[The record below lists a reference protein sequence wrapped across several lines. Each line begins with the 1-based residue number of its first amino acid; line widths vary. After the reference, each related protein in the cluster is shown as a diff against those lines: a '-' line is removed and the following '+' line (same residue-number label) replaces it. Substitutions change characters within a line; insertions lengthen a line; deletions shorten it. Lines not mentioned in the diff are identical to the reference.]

1 MKKIIKVVLMILC
14 VFIVIVGGYAGYV
27 AIQYY
32 RIADNFNLDIVQHST
47 INEISAD
54 DELTITTYNI
64 GFGAYSPDFSFFMD
78 NGTMKDGTKVTG
90 TYGKALDKEHV
101 EYDVDGAIKV
111 IKDINPDFAFFQEV
125 DKKGQRSYGI
135 NQYERI
141 ENSFAQYDNHFAE
154 NFHSAYLFYPFNDP
168 HGKNT
173 SGIVTLS
180 QYQIQSAIRKSFT
193 VSTGFD
199 KFFDLDRCFSVSKI
213 KVNNGKYLVLI
224 NLHMSAYDEGGK
236 IRAKQMKELS
246 DFLKEMENEGN
257 YVIAGGDFNHD
268 LLTYNP
274 QYSYTKDNF
283 PFMNQTEQ
291 VKPDWLAFFFS
302 EDKTTTL
309 PSSYRVIAADN
320 TSTCRAAEMTW
331 QPGINFVTVVD
342 GFIVSSNIDV
352 IENMNIQTND
362 EKKNITEYAYSD
374 HQPAFLK
381 FKLS

>member
-14 VFIVIVGGYAGYV
+14 AFIVIVGGYVGYV

-32 RIADNFNLDIVQHST
+32 RIVDNLDLDIAQHST
-47 INEISAD
+47 INEISMD

-78 NGTMKDGTKVTG
+78 SGTMKDGTTVTG
-90 TYGKALDKEHV
+90 KYGKAIDKEHV
-101 EYDVDGAIKV
+101 EYDIDGAIKV
-111 IKDINPDFAFFQEV
+111 IKDINPNFAFFQEV

-141 ENSFAQYDNHFAE
+141 SHSFKQYDNHFAE

-168 HGKNT
+168 HGKNI

-180 QYQIQSAIRKSFT
+180 QYQIQSAMRKSFT
-193 VSTGFD
+193 VSTGID

-236 IRAKQMKELS
+236 IRAKQMKELC
-246 DFLKEMENEGN
+246 DFLKEMEEQGH

-274 QYSYTKDNF
+274 QYSYTKDSF
-283 PFMNQTEQ
+283 PFINQTDQ

-302 EDKTTTL
+302 EDKTTSL

-342 GFIVSSNIDV
+342 GFIVSNNIDV
-352 IENMNIQTND
+352 IENINIQTND

-381 FKLS
+381 FKLR

>member
-1 MKKIIKVVLMILC
+1 MKKIIKVVLIILC
-14 VFIVIVGGYAGYV
+14 VFVVIVGGYVGYV

-32 RIADNFNLDIVQHST
+32 RIADNLNLDIVQHST
-47 INEISAD
+47 INEISMD

-78 NGTMKDGTKVTG
+78 SGTMKDGTTIVGK
-90 TYGKALDKEHV
+90 YGKALDKEHV

-141 ENSFAQYDNHFAE
+141 SNSFMQYDNHFAE

-168 HGKNT
+168 HGKNI

-180 QYQIQSAIRKSFT
+180 QYKMESAMRKSFT
-193 VSTGFD
+193 VSTGLD

-246 DFLKEMENEGN
+246 DFLKEMENEGH

-268 LLTYNP
+268 LLTYNQ

-283 PFMNQTEQ
+283 PFINQTEQ

-302 EDKTTTL
+302 EDKTTSL
-309 PSSYRVIAADN
+309 PSSYQVIAADN

-342 GFIVSSNIDV
+342 GFIVSNNIDV
-352 IENMNIQTND
+352 IENINIQTND
-362 EKKNITEYAYSD
+362 ENKNITEYAYSD

-381 FKLS
+381 FKLR